1 MIKKII
7 VVIIVI
13 LTISL
18 FLFKDNLSSAKDD
31 LRAEYTVKRSDLNI
45 SVIESGIIKPRSQ
58 VVIKN
63 ALDTSATITFLVDE
77 GTVVKQG
84 DLIVAFDSTS
94 LEDDKINQEIQLQNA
109 EASFISAQENMA
121 VSENQSQSDV
131 DQAELNL
138 EFAKLDLEKYEGKE
152 YQNTLFEMQQNLD
165 LAEEE
170 LARAEYDLEHS
181 QKLSDEKYISETELK
196 ADQLAFKQK
205 QKSVNIAQ
213 NNLSLFTDFTHKRKL
228 RELESEVSQKEMALE
243 RTRRKAKADVTQAQ
257 ANLKAKEAE
266 FKRQQDRYA
275 RITDQLSKTKLYA
288 PADGMVIYQTS
299 MNRNRFGNQ
308 ENPLMVGQTVRGRED
323 IIYLPT
329 ADTTKADIKVHESSL
344 KKIQLGQR
352 AVVKVDAL
360 PDATFTGT
368 IAKISPLPDNNW
380 MNPDINKYPCEIF
393 IDDNEYDLKNGMNCR
408 CEILIEALKD
418 VLYVPL
424 QAVIQVGDEYFVE
437 VREGK
442 EFVRRKVEIGLD
454 DNKLIHIISGLEEGE
469 SVSLTPK
476 LKDTEVKAKSI
487 FSDLSGEF
495 PEGAETNGMA
505 PAAGQGGYPGGG
517 TGMGGG
523 AGMGPGGQRPQ
534 GGNAPTVTPE
544 ALERLQN
551 MTPEDRQAMMERFQG
566 QGGQGQRPRRNTEG
580 AVQPQ

>member
-1 MIKKII
+1 
-7 VVIIVI
+7 
-13 LTISL
+13 
-18 FLFKDNLSSAKDD
+18 
-31 LRAEYTVKRSDLNI
+31 
-45 SVIESGIIKPRSQ
+45 
-58 VVIKN
+58 
-63 ALDTSATITFLVDE
+63 
-77 GTVVKQG
+77 
-84 DLIVAFDSTS
+84 
-94 LEDDKINQEIQLQNA
+94 
-109 EASFISAQENMA
+109 
-121 VSENQSQSDV
+121 
-131 DQAELNL
+131 
-138 EFAKLDLEKYEGKE
+138 
-152 YQNTLFEMQQNLD
+152 
-165 LAEEE
+165 
-170 LARAEYDLEHS
+170 
-181 QKLSDEKYISETELK
+181 
-196 ADQLAFKQK
+196 
-205 QKSVNIAQ
+205 
-213 NNLSLFTDFTHKRKL
+213 
-228 RELESEVSQKEMALE
+228 
-243 RTRRKAKADVTQAQ
+243 
-257 ANLKAKEAE
+257 
-266 FKRQQDRYA
+266 
-275 RITDQLSKTKLYA
+275 
-288 PADGMVIYQTS
+288 
-299 MNRNRFGNQ
+299 
-308 ENPLMVGQTVRGRED
+308 MVGQTVRGRED

-344 KKIQLGQR
+344 KKIKLGQR

-437 VREGK
+437 VRQGK

-476 LKDTEVKAKSI
+476 LKDTEVKAKSV
-487 FSDLSGEF
+487 FGEFSGEF
-495 PEGAETNGMA
+495 PEGAGTNGMA
-505 PAAGQGGYPGGG
+505 PTAGQGGYPGGG
-517 TGMGGG
+517 AGMGGGMGGG

-551 MTPEDRQAMMERFQG
+551 MTPEERQAMMERFQG